1 MSRAVEL
8 RNVVKTYDLGGG
20 FKVEALR
27 GVSLQ
32 VEKGELLSIMGPSGC
47 GKSTL
52 LNLIGGLD
60 NPTSGRVIVG
70 GIDITGMN
78 EENLA
83 SFRLERIGFVFQSF
97 NLVPTLTSLENVE
110 LPMILAEKLSSK
122 EATERAT
129 DLLRLVGLGKRLHH
143 RPSQLSGGE
152 KQRVAIARALAN
164 EPSIIIGDEPTGN
177 LSSEASSK
185 IMRFIQHLNST
196 LNQTFILVT
205 HNPSIAHA
213 SQRMVHM
220 SDGQI
225 IKKPAPLSETPSK
238 EVLLKERRELTLAEL
253 EWLRKSIRNLEEL
266 RTGTRPDLYKQSMME
281 YALRWAL
288 LKQSIRELG
297 LEV

>member
-8 RNVVKTYDLGGG
+8 RDVVKTYDLGGG

-27 GVSLQ
+27 GVSLKI
-32 VEKGELLSIMGPSGC
+32 EKGELLSIMGPSGC

-52 LNLIGGLD
+52 LNMIGGLD
-60 NPTSGRVIVG
+60 NPTSGHVIVD
-70 GIDITGMN
+70 GIDITNMD

-83 SFRLERIGFVFQSF
+83 SFRLERVGFVFQSF

-122 EATERAT
+122 DTTERAT
-129 DLLRLVGLGKRLHH
+129 DLLKFVGLGKRLHH

-185 IMRFIQHLNST
+185 IMRFIQHLNRT

-213 SQRMVHM
+213 SQRMVYM

-225 IKKPAPLSETPSK
+225 IQKPAPSSEKPSK
-238 EVLLKERRELTLAEL
+238 EVLLKERRELILAEL
-253 EWLRKSIRNLEEL
+253 EWLRKSTRSLEEL
-266 RTGTRPDLYKQSMME
+266 RTRTRPDLYNQFMME

-288 LKQSIRELG
+288 LKQSVRELG
-297 LEV
+297 LKV